1 MQSFVAID
9 FETANG
15 KRASA
20 CSIGLAKFD
29 GDGRVEDTF
38 HSLIRPH
45 PEFDFF
51 HPANV
56 WVHGIKSEDVADA
69 REWGEVHRDF
79 KEFVGELP
87 LVAHNFAFDG
97 SVLNQITDLYGT
109 ALVENQRFCTLR
121 LARRLYPD
129 LPRKSLDVVFEHLFP
144 GDVLEHHHAGADS
157 IAAGRIF
164 NEIQKAYSIA
174 EIEEL
179 LAPSRRSRA
188 ARGKSTVD
196 QPKNDQ
202 FNVAQL
208 VKEYGASTAIQGET
222 ICFTGTLTR
231 GKRADIEELI
241 GQLGASAS
249 KGVTKKTTLL
259 VVGVPNPGAW
269 KEGSSASRKL
279 EKATELRNQGTAIN
293 SLSEEDFFE
302 LLA

>member
-20 CSIGLAKFD
+20 CSVGLAKFD

-97 SVLNQITDLYGT
+97 SASI
-109 ALVENQRFCTLR
+109 
-121 LARRLYPD
+121 
-129 LPRKSLDVVFEHLFP
+129 KSQT
-144 GDVLEHHHAGADS
+144 S
-157 IAAGRIF
+157 M
-164 NEIQKAYSIA
+164 
-174 EIEEL
+174 
-179 LAPSRRSRA
+179 
-188 ARGKSTVD
+188 
-196 QPKNDQ
+196 
-202 FNVAQL
+202 AQH
-208 VKEYGASTAIQGET
+208 
-222 ICFTGTLTR
+222 
-231 GKRADIEELI
+231 
-241 GQLGASAS
+241 
-249 KGVTKKTTLL
+249 
-259 VVGVPNPGAW
+259 
-269 KEGSSASRKL
+269 
-279 EKATELRNQGTAIN
+279 
-293 SLSEEDFFE
+293 
-302 LLA
+302 